1 MRAALDKQGI
11 AKKISYSVIT
21 MTELVLPN
29 HTNQLGNLLGG
40 QLMHWIDICAALSA
54 SKHNQRICVTAS
66 VDRIDFHHPIR
77 LGDAV
82 TLTASVNRVFKSSME
97 IGVKV
102 YAEAFREGTRI
113 HTNTAYLTFVSV
125 DNNGKPVQ
133 AIEAIPE
140 TEDEKRRYD
149 EALQRRERRLQSRI
163 KDPGSSDSN

>member
-1 MRAALDKQGI
+1 MQN
-11 AKKISYSVIT
+11 AKKISDSQII

-54 SKHNQRICVTAS
+54 AKHNHRVCVTAS
-66 VDRIDFHHPIR
+66 VDRIDFHNPVK

-82 TLTASVNRVFKSSME
+82 TLTSSINRVFNTSME
-97 IGVKV
+97 VGVEV
-102 YAEAFREGTRI
+102 YAQNFRLGTRF

-125 DNNGKPVQ
+125 DGDGKPVR

-140 TEDEKRRYD
+140 SEDEIRRYD
-149 EALQRRERRLQSRI
+149 EALKRRENRL
-163 KDPGSSDSN
+163 KDRNK